1 MINRSIVVEELSSR
15 HPFDERIG
23 IAFFYFSFQNE
34 AVAQTPS
41 SFLSIL
47 IKQLCRRKTV
57 LPELLKALHLE
68 CLKNDRKPKLAELQD
83 QFKVIVGTF
92 DEVFLVIDAL
102 DECEKEVRQ
111 QLIPYICGL
120 FDQCPGKLKTFV
132 TSRPESDIERAF
144 TSANFSMI
152 KVEATKVEEDIAAYV
167 RYELVHRIHE
177 YCDIDLAL
185 REEITDV
192 LVSQSGGM

>member
-1 MINRSIVVEELSSR
+1 MTNRSIVVEELTSR

-23 IAFFYFSFQNE
+23 IAFFYFSFQSE
-34 AVAQTPS
+34 AVAQTPVS
-41 SFLSIL
+41 LLSIL

-57 LPELLKALHLE
+57 LPEPLEALHQE
-68 CLKNDRKPKLAELQD
+68 CLRNDRKPKLAELQD
-83 QFKVIVGTF
+83 QFKAIVGTF

-102 DECEKEVRQ
+102 DECKKEVRQ
-111 QLIPYICGL
+111 QLLPYISGL

-132 TSRPESDIERAF
+132 TSRLESDIERAF

-152 KVEATKVEEDIAAYV
+152 KVEATKVEEDIAAYI
-167 RYELVHRIHE
+167 RYELMHRNDE
-177 YCDIDLAL
+177 ECKIDLAL